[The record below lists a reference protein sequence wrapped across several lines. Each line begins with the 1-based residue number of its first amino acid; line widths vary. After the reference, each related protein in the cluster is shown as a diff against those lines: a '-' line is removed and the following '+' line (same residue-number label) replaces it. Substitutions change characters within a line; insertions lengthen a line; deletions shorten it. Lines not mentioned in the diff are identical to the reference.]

1 MNPADR
7 VQTNLTAAEGER
19 QNVRKSEIVIASWPV
34 GRIARQRGGNQLRSL
49 QSQR

>member
-19 QNVRKSEIVIASWPV
+19 QYDRSACSHSPGRALTFNGNPV
-34 GRIARQRGGNQLRSL
+34 CKRPNPE
-49 QSQR
+49 